1 MPSIRQSLFG
11 ALINPPE
18 ASGSTSV
25 DLADREGR
33 NPVENVQLRRST
45 TIRRHWNK
53 APRIL
58 VVDDQLVY
66 RQLLS
71 KFLGEFECITET
83 VDNGQDATDKMNRT
97 KYDLVLM
104 DIFFGPSIDG

>member
-1 MPSIRQSLFG
+1 
-11 ALINPPE
+11 
-18 ASGSTSV
+18 
-25 DLADREGR
+25 
-33 NPVENVQLRRST
+33 
-45 TIRRHWNK
+45 
-53 APRIL
+53 
-58 VVDDQLVY
+58 VDDQLVY

-71 KFLGEFECITET
+71 KFLEEFECITET